1 MKKGFTIIEIL
12 FAISIL
18 SLILTALLL
27 RTFGIIDYAK
37 ERATRSEMEQL
48 RKAIV
53 GDQSIVSESKYL
65 SKGYLGDVGSLPDNL
80 SDLVTKPAT
89 IPDWDKF
96 TEKGWNGPYIQNYD
110 YDKDA
115 WGNNY
120 IYDRDEARIISK
132 GKDGIL
138 GSSDDIIV
146 YLLR

>member
-12 FAISIL
+12 VVISTL
-18 SLILTALLL
+18 SLIIAALFI

-37 ERATRSEMEQL
+37 ERATKIEMEQL

-53 GDQSIVSESKYL
+53 GDQSIVSEGEYI

-110 YDKDA
+110 YNKDA

-120 IYDRDEARIISK
+120 IYDKNEAKIISK

-138 GSSDDIIV
+138 GTSDDIIV
-146 YLLR
+146 YLLK